1 MTRLPDPDDAQQLC
15 RLRQLRVQRA
25 RDTCKQAQAAVA
37 AAQAA
42 ANRRQQQITQGRQA
56 IDAWS
61 RAVVNELAPQLPRW
75 SNLIVAQRDRLRERL
90 ERDEYALIDDE
101 RQLEEAQEQLQQARA
116 ALTRALAQEDAVRG
130 LLAQAHR
137 ALGAAR
143 ERRAEVELEDQGPAR
158 APAEAR

>member
-1 MTRLPDPDDAQQLC
+1 MSRLPDPHDAQQLC

-25 RDTCKQAQAAVA
+25 RDNCKQAQAAVVS
-37 AAQAA
+37 AQETV
-42 ANRRQQQITQGRQA
+42 NSRQQQIVQGRQA
-56 IDAWS
+56 IDEWG

-75 SNLIVAQRDRLRERL
+75 ASLIVAQRDRLSERL

-101 RQLEEAQEQLQQARA
+101 RQLEQVQEQAQQARA

-130 LLAQAHR
+130 LLAQAR
-137 ALGAAR
+137 QALGAAR

-158 APAEAR
+158 APG

>member
-1 MTRLPDPDDAQQLC
+1 VSRLPDPHDAQQLC

-25 RDTCKQAQAAVA
+25 RDICKQAQAALAPA
-37 AAQAA
+37 AAAVH
-42 ANRRQQQITQGRQA
+42 RRQQQIEQGRQA

-75 SNLIVAQRDRLRERL
+75 ANLIVAQRDRLRERL

-101 RQLEEAQEQLQQARA
+101 RQLEQAQEQLQQASA

-130 LLAQAHR
+130 LLAQAR
-137 ALGAAR
+137 RELAAAR

-158 APAEAR
+158 APG